1 MWLFCALAVPSVRCL
16 CRNHTNAITIAI
28 RKTPHPTPT
37 PMPAAALTL
46 RPDDKG
52 LDVEELDVEELNV
65 EEPDVEEL
73 DVEEL
78 VVEVL
83 PFVAVARA
91 YVYVGVPVDGRYCIV
106 TSFSGAGPG
115 KTSSLGASQFVVP
128 LS

>member
-28 RKTPHPTPT
+28 RKTPHPAPT

-46 RPDDKG
+46 RLDDEG
-52 LDVEELDVEELNV
+52 LDVEELNV
-65 EEPDVEEL
+65 EEPDVDEL

-78 VVEVL
+78 DVEVL
-83 PFVAVARA
+83 PFVAVALT
-91 YVYVGVPVDGRYCIV
+91 YVYVGIPVDGRYCIV